1 MTLQVRAATDDDLDA
16 LAAMGAALAKLHQ
29 GWDAQRFSSKS
40 TDDVEDG
47 YRWWFSK
54 EIQRKG
60 VCFRVAVDDDSD
72 DDSDDLAG
80 YIYGCKEG
88 RDWNRLLDPHVEI
101 VDVYVRHD
109 RRHHGVGKAL
119 IESFCAWAEKK
130 KAGPVVLSTAAK
142 NAEAQALFA
151 SLGFRPTMIEMTR
164 G

>member
-1 MTLQVRAATDDDLDA
+1 MTLKVRAATEDDLDA
-16 LAAMGAALAKLHQ
+16 LAAMGAALAKLHH

-47 YRWWFSK
+47 YRWWFGK
-54 EIQRKG
+54 EIQRRG
-60 VCFRVAVDDDSD
+60 VCFRVAVDDDD
-72 DDSDDLAG
+72 DVLAG
-80 YIYGCKEG
+80 YVYGCKEG
-88 RDWNRLLDPHVEI
+88 RDWNRLLDPHAEL
-101 VDVYVRHD
+101 VDVYVRPD
-109 RRHHGVGKAL
+109 RRRHGVGKAL
-119 IESFCAWAEKK
+119 IEAFCAWAEKK